1 MKREK
6 AQITLKNFRNEN
18 EQQQQKN
25 HRTLNSKSFL
35 AMEKD
40 QIVLVTQ
47 SPTLCHPMDFAPGS
61 SVHGVL
67 QARITAMGS
76 IPFSRG
82 SSPPRD

>member
-25 HRTLNSKSFL
+25 HRTLNSESFL
-35 AMEKD
+35 AMGKD

-47 SPTLCHPMDFAPGS
+47 SPTLCHPMEHSGLENPVDRGAWQAT
-61 SVHGVL
+61 VHGVA
-67 QARITAMGS
+67 QRRM
-76 IPFSRG
+76 
-82 SSPPRD
+82 